1 MYYIFYR
8 TVDKPMLW
16 CMNSFDDE
24 TKALEYYADIMRNHG
39 VDNTLFLQD
48 LPESGRIS
56 GTLHLDWPDAD
67 CKAKSF
73 G

>member
-1 MYYIFYR
+1 MYYIFHR
-8 TVDKPMLW
+8 EVEKPLAW
-16 CMNSFDDE
+16 NMNKFDDE
-24 TKALEYYADIMRNHG
+24 MKALQYYADVRHDHG
-39 VDNTLFLQD
+39 SHNALFLTD
-48 LPESGRIS
+48 LPEPGRIS